1 MANKLE
7 RSATCIIVSLTLLLG
22 GCANTGS
29 SLLSN
34 TKPDP
39 RLTTTEQSKF
49 FTSSAAQGCGV
60 GALAGAGLG
69 ALVGVLAGD
78 SKKALVGAAAG
89 GAAGCAAGMAT
100 NYYLDNLKKDYATTA
115 DRLQAMDKDISKDTA
130 DVAKTSAAMKEV
142 ISDNHAT
149 LTKISLQKDNA
160 GFDKAS
166 ANKELAQVD
175 ANIKVMKD
183 KIKVMNEK
191 TAAYKVALQGQSTTT
206 PADKDKL
213 KTLNTEYTQLNSQI
227 VALEKEADGLYNQR
241 QAISLG

>member
-49 FTSSAAQGCGV
+49 FTSSTAQGCGV